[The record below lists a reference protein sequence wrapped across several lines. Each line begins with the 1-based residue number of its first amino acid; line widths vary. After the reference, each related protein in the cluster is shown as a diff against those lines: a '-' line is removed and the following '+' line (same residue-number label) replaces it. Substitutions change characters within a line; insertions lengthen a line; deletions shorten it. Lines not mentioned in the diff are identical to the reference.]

1 MYYLENHGNI
11 HENAGKSQQ
20 ISGISQSFFS
30 GEVEVM
36 EVLRNP
42 AGFLMHP
49 GQVPEFIFAFLHV
62 KKIGVFHI
70 LKVTV
75 DGQNPAPVGN
85 YWGV

>member
-1 MYYLENHGNI
+1 
-11 HENAGKSQQ
+11 
-20 ISGISQSFFS
+20 
-30 GEVEVM
+30 M

-85 YWGV
+85 YW

>member
-62 KKIGVFHI
+62 KKNRSISYP
-70 LKVTV
+70 K
-75 DGQNPAPVGN
+75 GN
-85 YWGV
+85 CGWAKSRTSW